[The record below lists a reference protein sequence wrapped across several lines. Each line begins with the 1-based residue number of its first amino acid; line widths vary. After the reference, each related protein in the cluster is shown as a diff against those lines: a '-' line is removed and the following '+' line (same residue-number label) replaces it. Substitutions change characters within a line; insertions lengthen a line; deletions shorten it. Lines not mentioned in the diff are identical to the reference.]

1 MKMFNKL
8 KNTKLLSLSCILL
21 ATVSLTSCDK
31 NDDENVDTDSASVRI
46 TNAVEG
52 SLSQEVYIGGTKLNT
67 SAVAYGE
74 TSNYIETASGDN
86 KTVQFRNVGSSSA
99 NVSFNVDLDDDDHY
113 SLFYTGSADSKSYVV
128 AKDDRKAPASGKAK
142 VRFIHLASAVNSSVD
157 LGFSATNKLFTDV
170 AYKAVTA
177 YKEVDANTK
186 LFLYIAG
193 QANTA
198 LDLDTKVQVGKIYTI
213 YVSGSTAFT
222 LKYHVIAEN

>member
-8 KNTKLLSLSCILL
+8 KNTKLLSLSFILL

-31 NDDENVDTDSASVRI
+31 NDDENVDADSASVRI

-67 SAVAYGE
+67 SAVAYGQ

-86 KTVQFRNVGSSSA
+86 KTVQFRNAGSSSA
-99 NVSFNVDLDDDDHY
+99 NVSFNVDLDDDKRY
-113 SLFYTGSADSKSYVV
+113 NLFYTGSADAKSYVV
-128 AKDDRKAPASGKAK
+128 AENDTKAPSSGKAK

-157 LGFSATNKLFTDV
+157 LGLSATNKLFTDV

-177 YKEVDANTK
+177 YKEVDANAK
-186 LFLYIAG
+186 MFLYAAG
-193 QANTA
+193 AADAT
-198 LDLDTKVQVGKIYTI
+198 LDLNTNVQAGKIYTV
-213 YVSGSTAFT
+213 YVSGSTMLT
-222 LKYHVIAEN
+222 LKYHVITEN